1 MKDSA
6 LRRALREPLLHF
18 LLLGGALFAL
28 YQATGS
34 MARAPAGTITVSE
47 GRIRNLADTFART
60 WQRPPTA
67 PELDGLIE
75 DFIREEVRYREAVA
89 LGLDRD
95 DTVVRRRLRQKLE
108 FISEDEAAGV
118 EPTEAQLAE
127 YLAAHAQ
134 DYSVAA
140 RLSFRQVFLD
150 PQRHGAALEA
160 DALALLDALR
170 SRARTPDLDRLG
182 DRLMLE
188 PAYSDVAATEVARLF
203 GEAFAG
209 ELLKAP
215 VGEWSGP
222 LRSGYGAHLVRID
235 AREPGRAPPLAEVR
249 EQVRRDWAAAQRRA
263 ALDAQYQALRQRYAI
278 RIERARVEDAPR

>member
-18 LLLGGALFAL
+18 LLLGAALFAL
-28 YQATGS
+28 YQLAGGG
-34 MARAPAGTITVSE
+34 RAPAGEITVTE
-47 GRIRNLADTFART
+47 GRIRNLTATFART

-67 PELDGLIE
+67 AELDGLIE
-75 DFIREEVRYREAVA
+75 DFIREEVLYREGVA

-108 FISEDEAAGV
+108 FISEDAAASL
-118 EPTEAQLAE
+118 EPTEAQLGE
-127 YLAAHAQ
+127 FLAAHAQ
-134 DYSVAA
+134 DYAVEG

-150 PQRHGAALEA
+150 PQRRGAALES

-170 SRARTPDLDRLG
+170 SRAGTPDLDRLG

-188 PAYSDVAATEVARLF
+188 ATYGDVSGTDVARLF
-203 GEAFAG
+203 GEAFAAA
-209 ELLKAP
+209 LLKVP

-222 LRSGYGAHLVRID
+222 LRSGYGVHLVRVD

-263 ALDAQYQALRQRYAI
+263 LLDSQYQSLRQRYAI
-278 RIERARVEDAPR
+278 RIERAAAEDAGQ